1 MQLGVKRLLIVLSAG
16 ALLVPLAGAVP
27 AIAASSRACDAF
39 ARDYARSAS
48 RQGQVVRR
56 GLFGGLLG
64 AGVGAAAGGASAG
77 AAIGGGV
84 GALSGAH
91 ARQRKEAKIYRA
103 AYRDCMAGRLR

>member
-1 MQLGVKRLLIVLSAG
+1 MQLGVKRLVIVLSAG

-39 ARDYARSAS
+39 ARQYARDAS

-56 GLFGGLLG
+56 GLLGGLL
-64 AGVGAAAGGASAG
+64 GVGAAAGGAGAG
-77 AAIGGGV
+77 AAVGGGV

-91 ARQRKEAKIYRA
+91 ARQRKEDKIYRA